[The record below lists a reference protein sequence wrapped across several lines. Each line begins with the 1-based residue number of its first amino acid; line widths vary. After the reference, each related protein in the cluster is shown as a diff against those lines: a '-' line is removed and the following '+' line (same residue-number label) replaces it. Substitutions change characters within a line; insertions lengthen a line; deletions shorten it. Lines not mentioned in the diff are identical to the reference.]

1 MKKTIKIEVPDK
13 LPGLESVPQE
23 GGEGAEAIERFD
35 PKRDAAQR
43 RALAIANAIA
53 KRTKKPRVEEAQ
65 LVLVEEEYTQEEKQ
79 AGKGVDKGLGKGL
92 NKDAP
97 APKKKSISIEIDL
110 TQKQIDNL
118 PIGLRKMLV

>member
-35 PKRDAAQR
+35 PRRDAAQR

-53 KRTKKPRVEEAQ
+53 KRAKKPRVEETQ
-65 LVLVEEEYTQEEKQ
+65 LVLVEEEYTAEEKQ
-79 AGKGVDKGLGKGL
+79 AGKGVGKDDKV
-92 NKDAP
+92 
-97 APKKKSISIEIDL
+97 PKKKSISIEIDL